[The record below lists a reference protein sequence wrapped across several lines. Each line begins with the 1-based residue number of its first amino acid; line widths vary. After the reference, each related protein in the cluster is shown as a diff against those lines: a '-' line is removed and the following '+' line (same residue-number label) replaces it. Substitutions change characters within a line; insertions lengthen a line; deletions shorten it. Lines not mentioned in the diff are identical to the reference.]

1 MSVENIG
8 SIKDILSN
16 YKTNDWSKSANIKIK
31 DTTGLNNQSTLGNV
45 KSQDPSFSDMLIE
58 SVSKVNTLQHQANQA
73 VQKLVSGESKNIHE
87 TMLAVERADIAFKT
101 MNQIRSKV
109 VEAYKEIMRMQV

>member
-1 MSVENIG
+1 MKSNIG
-8 SIKDILSN
+8 HGDNLS
-16 YKTNDWSKSANIKIK
+16 KLKI
-31 DTTGLNNQSTLGNV
+31 
-45 KSQDPSFSDMLIE
+45 QDPSFSDLLIQ
-58 SVSKVNTLQHQANQA
+58 SVTKVNTLQHQANSA
-73 VQKLVSGESKNIHE
+73 VEKLVSGETKNIHE